1 MALFGGRYNW
11 RVRMIDLD
19 GNREEWVS
27 TVLAAYQVR
36 GRVQWFKV
44 RGRSM
49 RPLLQEGDEIQVRY
63 CLPENIRRGDLAVFW
78 EGRVLNAH
86 RILDIRQTPSDI
98 LFLEKGDS
106 NPHGGYI
113 PSSRIKG
120 LVQAV
125 RKPGGTMG
133 LDRPSWRRWN
143 RMAAKAGYGFIRTY
157 AFFHPRIKGKTDSLS
172 SYGPLWGYRSWTGLL
187 LFFPLLGEKIR
198 AFFKKKPLQSPPDLI
213 Q

>member
-1 MALFGGRYNW
+1 
-11 RVRMIDLD
+11 MINLD

-27 TVLAAYQVR
+27 AVLAVYQVQ

-44 RGRSM
+44 QGRSM
-49 RPLLQEGDEIQVRY
+49 RPLLREGDEIQVRF
-63 CLPENIRRGDLAVFW
+63 CLPENLRRGDLAVFW

-86 RILDIRQTPSDI
+86 RILNIRKTPADI

-120 LVQAV
+120 VVQAV
-125 RKPGGTMG
+125 RKPGGTIG

-143 RMAAKAGYGFIRTY
+143 RRVARAGYGFIRVF
-157 AFFHPRIKGKTDSLS
+157 AFFLPREKGKADSPS
-172 SYGPLWGYRSWTGLL
+172 SYGPLWGYRYWTCLL
-187 LFFPLLGEKIR
+187 LCFPLLGEKIR
-198 AFFKKKPLQSPPDLI
+198 AFFKKKPLPPPPDPI
-213 Q
+213 QS